1 MKIFVEIYFCGAVLF
16 FFAGFFLTLFDNMR
30 IRTGKKEKTLFS
42 YFIRNPW
49 KWGFSFAIIWPII
62 LLSFLSM
69 LFDEMNA

>member
-1 MKIFVEIYFCGAVLF
+1 MKLFIEIYLAGAIIAFLI
-16 FFAGFFLTLFDNMR
+16 GFFLTLFDNMR
-30 IRTGKKEKTLFS
+30 IRAGKKEKTLFS

-69 LFDEMNA
+69 LFDEINA